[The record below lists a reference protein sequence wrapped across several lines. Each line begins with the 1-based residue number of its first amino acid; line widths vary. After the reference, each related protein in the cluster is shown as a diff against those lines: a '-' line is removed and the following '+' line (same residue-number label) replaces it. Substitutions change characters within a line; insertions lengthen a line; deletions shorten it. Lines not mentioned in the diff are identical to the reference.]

1 MDSKKDRMML
11 ANPAE
16 DFAAVTVCA
25 LVCVYVRMCVCVWL
39 GESHIWAVLIP
50 QSGLVLSM

>member
-25 LVCVYVRMCVCVWL
+25 LVCVCVCEDVCVCVV
-39 GESHIWAVLIP
+39 G
-50 QSGLVLSM
+50 